1 MDLDEDEGG
10 AANSGKCHN
19 GKKPTVYIPVLE
31 DKREGDVCCE
41 QHEVLNQEMGEPRS
55 ARNRL
60 KNAESLKWKFKDSVE
75 SREGRVLP
83 GQTGEGEFS

>member
-1 MDLDEDEGG
+1 MELDEDEGG

-31 DKREGDVCCE
+31 DKSKGDVCSE
-41 QHEVLNQEMGEPRS
+41 QHEVLNQGMGEPRT

-60 KNAESLKWKFKDSVE
+60 RNAESLKWKLKDSVE
-75 SREGRVLP
+75 IQEGGVLP
-83 GQTGEGEFS
+83 VQTGEGVFS